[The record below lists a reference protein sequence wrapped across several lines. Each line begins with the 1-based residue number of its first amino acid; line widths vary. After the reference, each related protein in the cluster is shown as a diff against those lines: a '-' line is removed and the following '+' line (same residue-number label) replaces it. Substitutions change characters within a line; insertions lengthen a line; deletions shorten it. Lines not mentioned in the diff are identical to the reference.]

1 MTHFFKRDVVRSARQ
16 QRGLSLVEL
25 LVAIAI
31 GAVLIFGATQA
42 YVDSRNAYTVNES
55 VSRMQETARYAMS
68 VLEPDIRMANY
79 WGLLKGAEPI
89 TNKASKTD
97 PVASFAGGAAT
108 DCGNNFGVDLENGI
122 EGTDASY
129 PTTAPKCKP
138 FNDNRMPTSDT
149 ITVRRASRIPSSS
162 PTAVGPLRVC
172 STHTNGT
179 LATSSTP
186 PLCAAAL
193 TADANDPIALMSDLI
208 VNLYYVDNDS
218 DGSGTTGNGIPSL
231 RRQWLNPATKE
242 FKDQEIIR
250 NVEDLQVQ
258 FGVDRTGGFGTGRG
272 AATQYLEAGTDLTNL
287 LTSTTKPAQ
296 IVSVRIWLLVRAD
309 TPEVGFTDTRVYTYG
324 SRTGS
329 TNTGDLTAI
338 GSKTKPYQPSLN
350 SDNSPTGVKHYRR
363 VLITRTIQLRNALG
377 T

>member
-1 MTHFFKRDVVRSARQ
+1 MTHFKRDIIRSARQ

-97 PVASFAGGAAT
+97 AVATFAGSAAT
-108 DCGNNFGVDLENGI
+108 MCGNNYGVDLENGI

-129 PTTAPKCKP
+129 PPSVQTTCQP
-138 FNDNRMPTSDT
+138 FRNNRMPTSDT
-149 ITVRRASRIPSSS
+149 ITVRRASRIPSAS

-186 PLCAAAL
+186 ALCAAAL
-193 TADANDPIALMSDLI
+193 TADPNDPIALISDLI

-218 DGSGTTGNGIPSL
+218 EGAGTTGNGIPSL
-231 RRQWLNPATKE
+231 RRQWLNPANNS
-242 FKDQEIIR
+242 FVDQEIIR

-287 LTSTTKPAQ
+287 LNSPTKPAQ

-309 TPEVGFTDTRVYTYG
+309 APEVGFTDTRVYTYG

-338 GSKTKPYQPSLN
+338 GSKTRPYQPSLN
-350 SDNSPTGVKHYRR
+350 SDNSATSVKHYRR